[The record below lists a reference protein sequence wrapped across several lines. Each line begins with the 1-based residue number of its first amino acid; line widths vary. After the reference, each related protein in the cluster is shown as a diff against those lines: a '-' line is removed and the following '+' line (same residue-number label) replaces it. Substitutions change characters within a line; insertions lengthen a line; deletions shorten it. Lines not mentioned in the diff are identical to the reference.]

1 MIASDLAQKQIL
13 AICLLILVEAG
24 PDSVQYSEKSPCP
37 IRKEQ
42 VSGNVLINNEHWI
55 GIN

>member
-13 AICLLILVEAG
+13 AIRLLTLVEAG

-42 VSGNVLINNEHWI
+42 VWGKCTD
-55 GIN
+55 